1 MRPSRSVVC
10 IICLV
15 VCIIPSVVRITRS
28 FLCISWFVVRIT
40 KNKEKAVQ
48 QILLHQVLLKRK
60 YEVDDIIKGLKTLS
74 LTEFLKR
81 HPCVSPLLFSTESDV
96 AVPTS
101 VVLDKLT
108 VDVDEPQPLEP
119 NKLRAY
125 GFLQD
130 YIKDCEEKNTGKG
143 YTILLLAVGVHFL
156 GVFWLTVCA

>member
-1 MRPSRSVVC
+1 M
-10 IICLV
+10 
-15 VCIIPSVVRITRS
+15 
-28 FLCISWFVVRIT
+28 
-40 KNKEKAVQ
+40 
-48 QILLHQVLLKRK
+48 
-60 YEVDDIIKGLKTLS
+60 S

-81 HPCVSPLLFSTESDV
+81 HPCVSPLLFPTESDV

-143 YTILLLAVGVHFL
+143 YTILLLAVGWCIFGCFL
-156 GVFWLTVCA
+156 AHCLCMNILTAVGSGVVQECFYCTNMLAGNLFSKSLPPPL